1 MLKMN
6 KQEQEIAITVREIF
20 KSWNTIDQKECESPT
35 EELIQEEHIQK
46 EIVEENTQHNNH
58 NRHRNKKR
66 MRFKK

>member
-6 KQEQEIAITVREIF
+6 KQEQEIATTVREIF

-35 EELIQEEHIQK
+35 EELIQEEPIQK
-46 EIVEENTQHNNH
+46 EIVEKNTQHNNH